1 MGSFHMRLKDLF
13 CIEEPSLLWMD
24 LLEIKSLSLL
34 IHQIHIIFLKIKTS
48 GTCLHLPLLSGLQ
61 DNYTVD
67 LTLCLQLIFFTL
79 FLLVYTKK
87 FYLLPPCILDYGEF
101 IDDSAFTC

>member
-34 IHQIHIIFLKIKTS
+34 IHQIHIIFLKIKMRI
-48 GTCLHLPLLSGLQ
+48 CLNNINNKQ
-61 DNYTVD
+61 KRV
-67 LTLCLQLIFFTL
+67 
-79 FLLVYTKK
+79 
-87 FYLLPPCILDYGEF
+87 
-101 IDDSAFTC
+101 